1 MKNFI
6 FSGYG
11 KNLAPL
17 STQEWL
23 KRLNPSAFFIR
34 PLLGDILSYSS
45 SKKPDLD
52 WSQVRETIKLM
63 TLAAIQVDVVMQ
75 ESDLS
80 VNTLT
85 ESFTGIVNSM
95 QTINN
100 HLLTLDASDTRDQA
114 LACCSETKAEIQAA
128 IMAFQIYDRMQQC
141 LQHVTSNLKGLSKLV
156 ESPERLYNPNEWQV
170 FQNQI
175 RSRYTMESEKMM
187 FDAIL
192 QGKSVDEAIAAKDA
206 YQREQSADIELF

>member
-1 MKNFI
+1 MTGPRILKF
-6 FSGYG
+6 YG
-11 KNLAPL
+11 
-17 STQEWL
+17 
-23 KRLNPSAFFIR
+23 AFFTFMQNH
-34 PLLGDILSYSS
+34 LNMSYSN

-52 WSQVRETIKLM
+52 WSQIRETVKLL
-63 TLAAIQVDVVMQ
+63 TLSVAQVDVILKDG
-75 ESDLS
+75 DLS

-85 ESFTGIVNSM
+85 ESFTDIVESI

-100 HLLTLDASDTRDQA
+100 HLLALGFSEDKNQA
-114 LACCSETKAEIQAA
+114 LACCSETKDKIQVA
-128 IMAFQIYDRMQQC
+128 IVAFQFYDRMQQC
-141 LQHVTSNLKGLSKLV
+141 LQHVTSNLRGLSKLV
-156 ESPERLYNPNEWQV
+156 ESPERLYNPNEWRE

-206 YQREQSADIELF
+206 YQHSQFDDIELF

>member
-1 MKNFI
+1 
-6 FSGYG
+6 
-11 KNLAPL
+11 
-17 STQEWL
+17 
-23 KRLNPSAFFIR
+23 
-34 PLLGDILSYSS
+34 LLGEILSYSN

-52 WSQVRETIKLM
+52 WSQVRETIKLL
-63 TLAAIQVDVVMQ
+63 TLSAAQVDVIMQ

-85 ESFTGIVNSM
+85 ESFTDIVESM

-100 HLLTLDASDTRDQA
+100 HLLSLDASHTSEKA
-114 LACCSETKAEIQAA
+114 LACCSDAKAKIQSAV
-128 IMAFQIYDRMQQC
+128 IAFQFYDRMQQC
-141 LQHVTSNLKGLSKLV
+141 LHHVTTNLKGLSSLV
-156 ESPERLYNPNEWQV
+156 EVPERLYNPNEWRE

-192 QGKSVDEAIAAKDA
+192 QGKSIDEAIAAKEA
-206 YQREQSADIELF
+206 YQHDKSDDIELF